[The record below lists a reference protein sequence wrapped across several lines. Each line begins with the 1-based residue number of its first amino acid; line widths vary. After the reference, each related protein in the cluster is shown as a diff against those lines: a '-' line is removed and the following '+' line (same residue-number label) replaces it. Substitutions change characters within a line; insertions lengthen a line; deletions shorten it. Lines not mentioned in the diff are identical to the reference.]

1 MGIPHIHRHILSLKP
16 SALLVTSL
24 LLVSTIFLLASVRA
38 TDCSTTLVFR
48 PTDDATVRA
57 DQPDTNFGTSTTL
70 VADASPL
77 RNFLL
82 KFSIS
87 GVGSC
92 QVTSAKL
99 RLFQVDSSD
108 RGGGFHITTGAWS
121 DSTVKWNYNFHTLRT
136 VVASLGRVCSR
147 HWYGHCL

>member
-24 LLVSTIFLLASVRA
+24 LLVSTIFLLAPVRA
-38 TDCSTTLVFR
+38 TACSTTLVVS

-92 QVTSAKL
+92 QVTSAQVALLLVESSHRGL
-99 RLFQVDSSD
+99 R
-108 RGGGFHITTGAWS
+108 
-121 DSTVKWNYNFHTLRT
+121 ST
-136 VVASLGRVCSR
+136 
-147 HWYGHCL
+147 